1 MHRTLV
7 AAAAV
12 AVLLL
17 APTATTSAISK
28 AKPTTTTSTATT
40 TTVAPTVPGYEL
52 LVRDFPIIGSDMHQL
67 TVDCPAGK
75 RPLGVAAATAS
86 GPEWNPALI
95 GSYGGPFTELTATG
109 ANVWSQA
116 GSTSYN
122 TVHVTLTCA
131 AA

>member
-1 MHRTLV
+1 MKRTVIGLV
-7 AAAAV
+7 AG
-12 AVLLL
+12 AVLATIVIGPASG
-17 APTATTSAISK
+17 AP
-28 AKPTTTTSTATT
+28 AKPTTTTSVPTT
-40 TTVAPTVPGYEL
+40 TAPPTVPGYEL
-52 LVRDFPIIGSDMHQL
+52 VVRDFPIIGSNMHQL

-86 GPEWNPALI
+86 GPEWSPGQI
-95 GSYGGPFTELTATG
+95 GSYGGPFTELTTTG

-131 AA
+131 SVA